1 MAQFFNSYFMQSE
14 FTNLYREL
22 IPKLNNCNACGI
34 TKCSL
39 CEKFGITCYGCR
51 FQRCKSCVKFF
62 NSIEF
67 FYQNSTKEQWDYI
80 CNFLHDCLRLHW
92 ITKQSFKDMSKII
105 TSRVK
110 NTCFIISSNAH
121 VDNNIKK
128 RAIYY
133 MLGNR
138 KYKFYF
144 NAMYFFLEMV
154 FYTKNDIIA
163 ALHLKYCNIFSIRN
177 LTF

>member
-1 MAQFFNSYFMQSE
+1 MK
-14 FTNLYREL
+14 NLTL
-22 IPKLNNCNACGI
+22 LVTDADF
-34 TKCSL
+34 SDA
-39 CEKFGITCYGCR
+39 
-51 FQRCKSCVKFF
+51 KSCVKFF

-121 VDNNIKK
+121 VDNNIKIKDKK

-144 NAMYFFLEMV
+144 NAM
-154 FYTKNDIIA
+154 
-163 ALHLKYCNIFSIRN
+163 
-177 LTF
+177 